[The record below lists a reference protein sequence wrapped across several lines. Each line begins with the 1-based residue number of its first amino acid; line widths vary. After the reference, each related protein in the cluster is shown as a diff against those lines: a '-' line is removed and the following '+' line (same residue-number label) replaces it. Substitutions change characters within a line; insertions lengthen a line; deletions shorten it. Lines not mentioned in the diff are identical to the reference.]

1 MVLICGDDIN
11 MFMEKLHF
19 GDIIVALPFAYVI
32 SQSLIAMNLFW
43 FFGALWVFDVYANMR
58 RKQNV

>member
-1 MVLICGDDIN
+1 
-11 MFMEKLHF
+11 MFMKKLHF
-19 GDIIVALPFAYVI
+19 GDILVTLPFAYVI

>member
-1 MVLICGDDIN
+1 
-11 MFMEKLHF
+11 MFMKKLHF